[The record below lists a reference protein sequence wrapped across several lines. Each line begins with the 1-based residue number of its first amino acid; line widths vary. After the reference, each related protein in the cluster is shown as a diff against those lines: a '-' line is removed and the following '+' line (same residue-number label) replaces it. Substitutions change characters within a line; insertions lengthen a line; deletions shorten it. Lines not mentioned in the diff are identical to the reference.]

1 MMMKNLKISQKLM
14 ISFGTI
20 LLISIILVILSI
32 SALRSI
38 GNKAHDM
45 YTGPYV
51 EAGESMR
58 VSKEIYEVWGLLNS
72 ALLEENVEKYAD
84 GIMESAGKAVEGINE
99 LAKLSDINTAAVKTL
114 QDQSSQAQAMI
125 GEIMG
130 YMEQGKWD
138 QAKQIMSG
146 DFGKIFSESAAAADQ
161 LHQEA
166 NDKAE
171 DSDRST
177 RSITNNSSL
186 FLLGLLVL
194 SVLISFGI
202 LLVLIK
208 GLTQPIYELERVA
221 QEISGGNVKN
231 EITYESKDEL
241 GVLADSF
248 RRTCTA
254 LTAVIGDLSYL
265 MDEMARGNFDIRT
278 RAEEYYVNDFKP
290 ILLSIREMNRNLSGT
305 LIRIN
310 EASEQ
315 VASGSDQVS
324 SGAQGLSQGA
334 TEQASAVEQLAASIA
349 EISDQVK
356 KTSENAKLASEQV
369 ENAGA
374 DLTLSNQ
381 KMQEMIGAMSE
392 ISERSGEIGKIIKT
406 IEDIAFQTNI
416 LALNAAVE
424 AARAGSAGKG
434 FAVVADEVRNLA
446 SKSAEAA
453 KNTTV
458 LIEGSMQAVENGTR
472 IADSTAKA
480 LLSTVEST
488 KNSVELV
495 SKITLAAE
503 QQANSIQ
510 EINQGVDQI
519 SSVVQTNSATAQES
533 AAASEELSGQ
543 SQMLKEL
550 TGRFRLRMD

>member
-1 MMMKNLKISQKLM
+1 MKNLKISQKLM

-20 LLISIILVILSI
+20 LLISVILVILSV
-32 SALRSI
+32 SALRSV
-38 GNKAHDM
+38 GDKAHDM

-51 EAGESMR
+51 ETSEAMM
-58 VSKEIYEVWGLLNS
+58 VSKEIFEVWGLLNS

-84 GIMESAGKAVEGINE
+84 DIMASASKATEGIGE
-99 LAKLSDINTAAVKTL
+99 LAKIPETNAAAVKIL

-130 YMEQGKWD
+130 YMEQGNWD
-138 QAKQIMSG
+138 RAKQIMSG
-146 DFGKIFSESAAAADQ
+146 DFGQIFTESAAAADQ
-161 LHQEA
+161 LRQEA
-166 NDKAE
+166 NSRAE
-171 DSDRST
+171 DSDKST
-177 RSITNNSSL
+177 KNITNNSTL
-186 FLLGLLVL
+186 FLLVLLVL
-194 SVLISFGI
+194 GIVISI
-202 LLVLIK
+202 VIMMVLIK
-208 GLTQPIYELERVA
+208 GLTQPIYELEQVA
-221 QEISGGNVKN
+221 KEISSGNVKN

-241 GVLADSF
+241 GVLAESF

-265 MDEMARGNFDIRT
+265 MDEMAKGNFDIRT
-278 RAEEYYVNDFKP
+278 KAEEYYVNDFKP
-290 ILLSIREMNRNLSGT
+290 ILMSIREMNRNLSGT
-305 LIRIN
+305 LVRIN

-334 TEQASAVEQLAASIA
+334 TEQASAVEQLAASLA

-392 ISERSGEIGKIIKT
+392 ISDRSGEIGKIIKT

-488 KNSVELV
+488 KNAVDLV

-550 TGRFRLRMD
+550 TGRFRLRVD

>member
-1 MMMKNLKISQKLM
+1 MSTSKILPCLFRVSSDLPGQGLHGGEPPFP
-14 ISFGTI
+14 S
-20 LLISIILVILSI
+20 LESVELHAHLVAVQVAVKVQDE
-32 SALRSI
+32 ALHRHPAVIVGHSGAYAHI
-38 GNKAHDM
+38 GNGGA
-45 YTGPYV
+45 
-51 EAGESMR
+51 
-58 VSKEIYEVWGLLNS
+58 
-72 ALLEENVEKYAD
+72 ALAIEPHPGGVDPEGGDNHPLRKGQVHR
-84 GIMESAGKAVEGINE
+84 GKAQGGAQT
-99 LAKLSDINTAAVKTL
+99 LAVAHRR
-114 QDQSSQAQAMI
+114 
-125 GEIMG
+125 G
-130 YMEQGKWD
+130 
-138 QAKQIMSG
+138 
-146 DFGKIFSESAAAADQ
+146 
-161 LHQEA
+161 
-166 NDKAE
+166 
-171 DSDRST
+171 
-177 RSITNNSSL
+177 
-186 FLLGLLVL
+186 
-194 SVLISFGI
+194 
-202 LLVLIK
+202 
-208 GLTQPIYELERVA
+208 ELERVA

-488 KNSVELV
+488 KNAVELV